1 MGSGAMMKG
10 PKELR
15 TAASDWGSGRG
26 RVRSGGSGVTPG
38 HRDQ

>member
-15 TAASDWGSGRG
+15 AAASDWGSGRG
-26 RVRSGGSGVTPG
+26 RVRNRGSGVTPG